1 MRRVVN
7 AVPSVW
13 SVCLSVTTTS
23 CAKTAEPIET
33 PFGAQTRVGTRNHVL
48 DGCTEPQGK
57 GQFFWGEASFDPLYL
72 SLSVF
77 CDVYVPVALFFSFC
91 FFSVVFSLFALHST
105 DYGEKDVKKDE

>member
-23 CAKTAEPIET
+23 CAKAAEPIET

-48 DGCTEPQGK
+48 DGCTRQGTI
-57 GQFFWGEASFDPLYL
+57 FFWGGEASFDPLYL

-77 CDVYVPVALFFSFC
+77 CDVYVPVALFFLFV
-91 FFSVVFSLFALHST
+91 FFLLCSVYLHCILPIMVI
-105 DYGEKDVKKDE
+105 KKVKKDE